1 MRHIA
6 PILTEEFTLPN
17 SQDATNC
24 EMCGLPGDVYGNGLY
39 LDDEF
44 RILSCPKC
52 ALIWTNPLMYQAST
66 STEEGEEYWAEDV
79 YLANSE
85 AQKQRFRQQL
95 AAFLKTSGGKQT
107 QNLRLLE
114 VGSGLGFFLDVC
126 EEFGINA
133 VGCDIDAEAVR
144 YANRERIRSRL
155 GTLDDSYVDNSFNA
169 IFAFN
174 LIEHLPHPKLF
185 FEEAYRVLCPG
196 GTLVLETPVRESLF
210 HLVARLGSRVTGGRL
225 NLYGMH
231 PGGHIYKFSKKT
243 FQLSGPGISFQRLSS
258 RNINSP
264 FNEIWGKSSIAS
276 VDNRLL
282 YRTALPLLWGLA
294 QLTGTGNRIFIML
307 RKPLPSATQ
316 N

>member
-174 LIEHLPHPKLF
+174 LIEHLHGVP
-185 FEEAYRVLCPG
+185 
-196 GTLVLETPVRESLF
+196 T
-210 HLVARLGSRVTGGRL
+210 
-225 NLYGMH
+225 
-231 PGGHIYKFSKKT
+231 
-243 FQLSGPGISFQRLSS
+243 SF
-258 RNINSP
+258 
-264 FNEIWGKSSIAS
+264 
-276 VDNRLL
+276 
-282 YRTALPLLWGLA
+282 
-294 QLTGTGNRIFIML
+294 
-307 RKPLPSATQ
+307 
-316 N
+316 